1 MNKKIIIAAF
11 LFLFISIATTAV
23 LVFEKNQNSQTAPA
37 AQEPGPIDSS
47 SIVDG
52 KIILFYGDGCPHCLK
67 VEAFLEE
74 KNASQKISYET
85 KEVWNDS
92 ANRELM
98 MEKVKACQMNSANI
112 GVPFLWDGENGKC
125 LIGEDQ
131 VMEFFQK
138 KLDAASKE

>member
-11 LFLFISIATTAV
+11 LFIFISIATAAV
-23 LVFEKNQNSQTAPA
+23 LVFEKNQNIQTDPA
-37 AQEPGPIDSS
+37 TQEPGPVDSP

-74 KNASQKISYET
+74 KNASQKISFET

-92 ANRELM
+92 ANRGLM